1 MIISLLVAMDENRG
15 IGKDNRLPWH
25 LSKDLKRFKALTMGH
40 HIIMGRKTYD
50 SIGRAL
56 PGRKTIVVTHN
67 PDYQINTVNNQS
79 GDICIVH
86 SIDEAI
92 TFAAD
97 AGETEAF
104 IIGGGTIFEQTL
116 PLAGRIYLTRV
127 LTHQECDTYFPELI
141 PNEWEVQEEIYVPAD
156 GNNEHASKYQLLVR
170 K

>member
-1 MIISLLVAMDENRG
+1 MLISLLVAMDENRG
-15 IGKDNRLPWH
+15 IGKDNHLPWH

-97 AGETEAF
+97 AGDNEAF
-104 IIGGGTIFEQTL
+104 IIGGGEIFKQTL
-116 PLAGRIYLTRV
+116 PLASRIYLTRV
-127 LTHQECDTYFPELI
+127 LIHLDCDTFFPELV
-141 PNEWEVQEEIYVPAD
+141 PDQWEILEEAFVPAD
-156 GNNEHASKYQLLVR
+156 EKNEYDSIYQLLSR